1 MKVEKV
7 ADKNLGAERVQ
18 ALAREALFVNDRPHL
33 TPVIAQNLRLSCA
46 RLFRWRR

>member
-33 TPVIAQNLRLSCA
+33 TPVIAQN
-46 RLFRWRR
+46 